1 MKIRFVGSP
10 GIEPGERDTF
20 ATGRRRLPTQK
31 QREQWKN
38 PLQTLMKNLHLPVF
52 VAGGIHC
59 QVGNLRTFPV
69 FCTSGIL
76 YRASTVAGGV
86 CSLNPPSSITK

>member
-1 MKIRFVGSP
+1 VGSA
-10 GIEPGERDTF
+10 GIEPGSGGPF
-20 ATGRRRLPTQK
+20 AAVLPGLPGKAAGTK
-31 QREQWKN
+31 EN
-38 PLQTLMKNLHLPVF
+38 PLQTLMKNLHLPIF

-59 QVGNLRTFPV
+59 QKGNLRTFPV

-86 CSLNPPSSITK
+86 FA

>member
-1 MKIRFVGSP
+1 MP
-10 GIEPGERDTF
+10 GIEPG
-20 ATGRRRLPTQK
+20 RRLFCHCCACLPGKAAGTK
-31 QREQWKN
+31 EN

-86 CSLNPPSSITK
+86 FA